1 MEEKKN
7 KCPLCNKRLVM
18 KDGVP
23 TCPDCGYRDPYRS
36 GGAQSQADQSQ
47 PPRMNYGQQSQT
59 NSGWQQPQTNSG
71 WQQPQTNNGWQPSR
85 SDNGWQPSR
94 SDTSHQ
100 QPGYG
105 QQPKMGPYAAVVQ
118 PSGKEK
124 KKGNVAAVV
133 IIATMTVT
141 AVVVLISVLGTRLY
155 SAATRNGQEEEG
167 SSHRDTASAI
177 SSFEEYSVPSSVQSS
192 VSDVSHLT
200 FHQPE
205 SKLLQEFVSQL
216 FGKPA
221 SSVTREELNSVV
233 GLKVRDMYNYSGVE
247 VAYELSD
254 GTVGTAYLTNTYV
267 DSGDFKCFPGIQTLD
282 LGRES
287 LDWDT
292 DWHNLTSL
300 TSLSCDSSLEDL
312 EEYMD
317 VSQLTLLSL
326 TCDFMMD
333 DCSGLG
339 AYSGLKYLKLD
350 CGDHGMALDGV
361 SQASSLETL
370 IIEDG
375 DFITDFGELYDM
387 TQLKELSIE
396 SDGLRDIGFIR
407 EMPGLESLELVST
420 GLLQAAAIADRAD
433 TLKCLRL
440 HQNYSLEDYS
450 PVFECTG
457 LEELEL
463 YVDYDFDQEM
473 VMPDLSMMP
482 GLKVLTLGNYERY
495 PGLGNLT
502 ALESLT
508 LAGVGSF
515 GSDGDLESLE
525 NLTSLK
531 TLSFIDMSMESRLLE
546 SFASVPSLET
556 LDLTDSFIWGDL
568 NAAFGLPNLKTLI
581 LEDADFGLR
590 LEGMPVSESLQEL
603 DMRDANVHQLKEDG
617 SWDYG
622 AGSTRI
628 MLGGYTEFFEHMP
641 NLAVLK
647 APGQELQDVEF
658 AGNLTQLT
666 YLDITDNYVTDLSPL
681 AGLEQFKV
689 LVCANNPIRD
699 MAALKNVIIIK

>member
-18 KDGVP
+18 KNGVP

-36 GGAQSQADQSQ
+36 GGAQSQADHSQ
-47 PPRMNYGQQSQT
+47 PPRMNYGQPSQAG
-59 NSGWQQPQTNSG
+59 S
-71 WQQPQTNNGWQPSR
+71 GWQPSQA
-85 SDNGWQPSR
+85 DY
-94 SDTSHQ
+94 SHQ

-105 QQPKMGPYAAVVQ
+105 RQPQTGSYTAAPR

-124 KKGNVAAVV
+124 KKRNTAAIVIVAM
-133 IIATMTVT
+133 TTVT
-141 AVVVLISVLGTRLY
+141 ALVVIVSVLGVLIH
-155 SAATRNGQEEEG
+155 SAVSRTGQEEAEG
-167 SSHRDTASAI
+167 SSYRDTAAAVTSV
-177 SSFEEYSVPSSVQSS
+177 EEYSVPSSVQSS

-200 FHQPE
+200 LHQPE
-205 SKLLQEFVSQL
+205 STLLQEFVSQL

-221 SSVTREELNSVV
+221 SSVTREELNSVI
-233 GLKVRDMYNYSGVE
+233 GLKIRDTYHYNGLE
-247 VAYELSD
+247 VSYELSD
-254 GTVGTAYLTNTYV
+254 GTAGTCYLSTTYV
-267 DSGDFKCFPGIQTLD
+267 ESEDFKCFPRIQTLD

-317 VSQLTLLSL
+317 VSQLTSLSL
-326 TCDFMMD
+326 CCDFLMN

-339 AYSGLKYLKLD
+339 AYSGLRYLKLD
-350 CGDHGMALDGV
+350 CGDHSMALDGI

-407 EMPGLESLELVST
+407 DMSGLESLELVST

-463 YVDYDFDQEM
+463 YVDYDFEKEM

-482 GLKVLTLGNYERY
+482 GLKVLTLGNYEKY
-495 PGLGNLT
+495 PGLGELT

-508 LAGVGSF
+508 LAGAGSF
-515 GSDGDLESLE
+515 GSDADLEGLE
-525 NLTSLK
+525 KLASLK
-531 TLSFIDMSMESRLLE
+531 TLSFIDMSMEPGLLE

-581 LEDADFGLR
+581 LEDANFGLR

-603 DMRDANVHQLKEDG
+603 DMRDARVHRLKEDG

-622 AGSTRI
+622 AGSTQI

-647 APGQELQDVEF
+647 VPGQELQDVEF
-658 AGNLTQLT
+658 AKGLTQLA

-681 AGLEQFKV
+681 AGLEQFRV
-689 LVCANNPIRD
+689 LVCTNNPIRD
-699 MAALKNVIIIK
+699 MTVLKNVIIIK